1 MKINNE
7 AYFKGA
13 SSVTM
18 PKSVDINNATIEFK
32 YDDDT
37 INAFRMHRE
46 FEYLE
51 CIVFTTFKNPVKPEK
66 GAKVFSVQLNFKLTQ
81 KEGGET
87 ISLTSKAN
95 KRMIDEICKNAVSF
109 QRFNIRTEGPDAGI
123 ECNMPL
129 LRIKAEMTP
138 SITSKEALVP
148 LLVLVLLSPLLILLD
163 PKYPFLS
170 DALNAVT
177 MKTSVT
183 QEQALA
189 IPPLQNYNNETKNSL
204 LLKRKMAVEKSVF
217 KDILKDEYYPSEE
230 VFGGVQDKM
239 PWISLKNSVCID
251 PKLEPFHVSKG
262 NSALSRFI
270 ENPNV
275 LVGIMPPYVMNI
287 NENSKNCTSVPLKFI
302 PTKMTY
308 DPKNKLITSY
318 YPMSYSI
325 MNQTVKKNG
334 RSVPLYFTLTGLNA
348 KDLGYKFATVSHYD
362 GVYFTN
368 NGENI
373 SDDVVGF
380 RDFIHVGGSC
390 GVPGGCNN
398 LSPYQPAHDFR
409 FISIPAEIT
418 FKLWKDK
425 PIAKLMPADFE
436 YKIIFNV
443 L

>member
-13 SSVTM
+13 STLTM
-18 PKSVDINNATIEFK
+18 PKWVDINNATIEFK

-37 INAFRMHRE
+37 INAFRMYSE
-46 FEYLE
+46 LEYLE
-51 CIVFTTFKNPVKPEK
+51 CIVYTTFKNPVKPEN
-66 GAKVFSVQLNFKLTQ
+66 GAKVVRVQLNFKLTQ

-87 ISLTSKAN
+87 ISVISKAN
-95 KRMIDEICKNAVSF
+95 KRLVDEICKNAVKF
-109 QRFNIRTEGPDAGI
+109 QRFNTRTEGPDVGI
-123 ECNMPL
+123 ECNMSL

-170 DALNAVT
+170 DALNAL
-177 MKTSVT
+177 MSKTSVA
-183 QEQALA
+183 QERALA
-189 IPPLQNYNNETKNSL
+189 IPALQSYNNETKTDL
-204 LLKRKMAVEKSVF
+204 LLRRKAAVENSVF
-217 KDILKDEYYPSEE
+217 KDVLKDKYSPSEE

-239 PWISLKNSVCID
+239 PWISLKNSICID
-251 PKLEPFHVSKG
+251 PRLNPHHVSKG

-275 LVGIMPPYVMNI
+275 LVGIMPPYVMSI
-287 NENSKNCTSVPLKFI
+287 KENSPNCTSVPLKFI

-308 DPKNKLITSY
+308 DPKNKMITSY
-318 YPMSYSI
+318 YPMSYSV

-348 KDLGYKFATVSHYD
+348 KDLGYKFATVSHSD
-362 GVYFTN
+362 GVLFTN
-368 NGENI
+368 YGENI

-398 LSPYQPAHDFR
+398 LSPYQPAHDFY

-418 FKLWKDK
+418 FKLWKGK
-425 PIAKLMPADFE
+425 PVSKFMPADFN
-436 YKIIFNV
+436 YKIIFEV